1 MHWNELDIV
10 EGTISKGRGKA
21 AILPQKM
28 IEKGIVVRATI
39 KSQSRRDPP
48 TYVSLPMGC
57 DLRAVYLD

>member
-28 IEKGIVVRATI
+28 IEKGIVVRASI
-39 KSQSRRDPP
+39 KSQSRRDSP
-48 TYVSLPMGC
+48 TYSRVSNNRTTPIK
-57 DLRAVYLD
+57 RT